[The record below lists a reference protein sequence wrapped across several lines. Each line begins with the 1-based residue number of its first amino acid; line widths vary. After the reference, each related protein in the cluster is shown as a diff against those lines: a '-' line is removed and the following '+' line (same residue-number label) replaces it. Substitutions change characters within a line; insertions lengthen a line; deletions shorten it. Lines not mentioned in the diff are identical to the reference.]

1 MGIFETSVYS
11 AGSWSRDE
19 ESDDWLLRISVH
31 DSDIATIDYRSH
43 EGASGRFYL
52 GFQPRDYFENPDASE
67 PVDLVAV
74 SNSFSAWAS
83 AVVGTAV
90 PPEELKAFMASEAV
104 EEPDDIFVEDA
115 VVRLLERLGISLPH
129 WLAD

>member
-11 AGSWSRDE
+11 AGSWSGDE
-19 ESDDWLLRISVH
+19 ESENWLLRISVH
-31 DSDIATIDYRSH
+31 DSDIGTIDYRPH

-83 AVVGTAV
+83 AAVGTAV
-90 PPEELKAFMASEAV
+90 PPG
-104 EEPDDIFVEDA
+104 
-115 VVRLLERLGISLPH
+115 RTQGIHGRRSS
-129 WLAD
+129 

>member
-1 MGIFETSVYS
+1 MGIFETSVYR
-11 AGSWSRDE
+11 AGSWAGNE

-31 DSDIATIDYRSH
+31 DSDIATIDYRSD

-52 GFQPRDYFENPDASE
+52 GFQPRDYFDNPDASE

-74 SNSFSAWAS
+74 SNSFSSWAS
-83 AVVGTAV
+83 REVGTAV
-90 PPEELKAFMASEAV
+90 SPEELRAFMASEAV
-104 EEPDDIFVEDA
+104 EEPDDIFVEDT
-115 VVRLLERLGISLPH
+115 VVRLLERLGIPLPK